1 MDEKEEFI
9 KDVNEFRT
17 IIPKE
22 DIPEGIDFESFAEV
36 YEACYMILY
45 I

>member
-1 MDEKEEFI
+1 MDENDDFI
-9 KDVNEFRT
+9 KDVEDFQT